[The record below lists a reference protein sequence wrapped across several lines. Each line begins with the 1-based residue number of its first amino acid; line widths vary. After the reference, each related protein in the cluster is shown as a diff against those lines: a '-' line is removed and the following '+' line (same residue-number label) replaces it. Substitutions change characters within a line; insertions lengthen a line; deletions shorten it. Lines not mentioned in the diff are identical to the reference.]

1 MIACNTRMQFSLIK
15 DTYRQLSHPDEAK
28 LCDTTADGNKLR
40 IFAGTEWRHKKKE
53 KHKQKLNSD
62 SASAVFS

>member
-1 MIACNTRMQFSLIK
+1 MQFSLIK
-15 DTYRQLSHPDEAK
+15 DTYRQLSHPDEEK

-40 IFAGTEWRHKKKE
+40 IFAGYWMETKKKKRE